1 MPFTPSRAVAVT
13 PEPAG
18 SMAEAVADPARNRV
32 ASRARAVTSHRSAG
46 PRQMQRT
53 PPWPIAPLA
62 GWLMVAPS
70 VNVRQPLQRTTPDRL
85 MVAPFAPSRALPA
98 TCEPDGSI
106 AEAGAAPASA
116 PSDTTSA
123 AARAHG
129 SALRRRR

>member
-1 MPFTPSRAVAVT
+1 MQTRA
-13 PEPAG
+13 EPG
-18 SMAEAVADPARNRV
+18 RNLV
-32 ASRARAVTSHRSAG
+32 ASRARAVRSQRSER

-85 MVAPFAPSRALPA
+85 MVVPFAPSRAVPA

-106 AEAGAAPASA
+106 AEAGAAAVIA
-116 PSDTTSA
+116 PSDTASTA
-123 AARAHG
+123 ASVAG